1 MRSEK
6 SVSEESVSERTLNK
20 SGFQRAG
27 GPLESRGLVCLGIDP
42 GIARMGYGLV
52 RQSGSAVSAVSFG
65 CVETSPD
72 MAFGQRLLRL
82 YEALGEQMEACS
94 PDFMCVERLFFGNN
108 RTTAEYV
115 WQARG
120 VVMLLAA
127 QRGLSVLEPKPA
139 QVKMAVC
146 GTGTADKTQVQRM
159 VQRLLALDAPPK
171 PDDAAD
177 ALAAALAGL
186 AYYEYERK
194 TGGKL

>member
-1 MRSEK
+1 MRSE
-6 SVSEESVSERTLNK
+6 ENLFRESAV
-20 SGFQRAG
+20 
-27 GPLESRGLVCLGIDP
+27 PGLVCLGIDP
-42 GIARMGYGLV
+42 GLARMGYGLV

-65 CVETSPD
+65 CVETPSD
-72 MAFGQRLLRL
+72 MAFERRLLCL
-82 YEALGEQMEACS
+82 YEALGEQMKTCS

-127 QRGLSVLEPKPA
+127 QRGLPVLEPKPA

-159 VQRLLALDAPPK
+159 VQRILALDAPPR
-171 PDDAAD
+171 PDDTAD

-194 TGGKL
+194 TGGRL

>member
-1 MRSEK
+1 LHSEEENFARK
-6 SVSEESVSERTLNK
+6 SVSPKNAV
-20 SGFQRAG
+20 
-27 GPLESRGLVCLGIDP
+27 PGLVCLGIDP
-42 GIARMGYGLV
+42 GLARMGYGLV
-52 RQSGSAVSAVSFG
+52 RQSGSVVSVISFG
-65 CVETSPD
+65 CAETPPD
-72 MAFGQRLLRL
+72 MAFERRLLCL

-127 QRGLSVLEPKPA
+127 QKGLPVLEPKPA

-159 VQRLLALDAPPK
+159 VQRLLALDSLPK

-177 ALAAALAGL
+177 ALAVALAGL

-194 TGGKL
+194 TGGRL